1 MENKNEIIVNDGWFN
16 LHNINLI
23 SEIQT
28 IKDTQTTILNEI
40 NNLKNLILNTQ
51 SNLKNL
57 ESRSLEKSPTVS
69 DSDLNKNISIET
81 EIKDLLQKENPQEF
95 IETKKDSLGIFKN
108 TFGDV
113 ITPRFLKNP
122 GGSLRVSD
130 SFLKNSEAELTQ
142 NGFLK
147 TPLGSPQGF
156 FKTLDEHKILEERKK
171 NLLIRSKIPFH
182 FYSYSLN
189 NLTDINTFNNIKMH
203 SDFKNKSET

>member
-51 SNLKNL
+51 SNLIDINNNLKN
-57 ESRSLEKSPTVS
+57 SQ
-69 DSDLNKNISIET
+69 DSNIET
-81 EIKDLLQKENPQEF
+81 ECKDSLQK
-95 IETKKDSLGIFKN
+95 ETKKDSLEIFKSVENTGTRSVFKNSESELTSLGVFKN

-113 ITPRFLKNP
+113 ITPRFLKTSQRLEGNP
-122 GGSLRVSD
+122 
-130 SFLKNSEAELTQ
+130 E
-142 NGFLK
+142 GFL
-147 TPLGSPQGF
+147 
-156 FKTLDEHKILEERKK
+156 KTLDEHKILEERKK